1 MKYKQ
6 SYTSVL
12 FWNCFETIVVIF
24 RRINYDVLELVE
36 HSLDI
41 NLTGNR
47 VRYKFSDTPILDGVS
62 IHETY
67 ENVVV
72 LVPTVCSV
80 HKLLFP
86 HPDKFHRQVI
96 AYILFSIFTKV
107 IV

>member
-1 MKYKQ
+1 MHTLKI
-6 SYTSVL
+6 
-12 FWNCFETIVVIF
+12 CFYQLY

-36 HSLDI
+36 HSLDV

-80 HKLLFP
+80 HRLIFP
-86 HPDKFHRQVI
+86 HPDRFHRQVRKNK
-96 AYILFSIFTKV
+96 ILGK
-107 IV
+107 

>member
-1 MKYKQ
+1 MKYA
-6 SYTSVL
+6 SINVFLY
-12 FWNCFETIVVIF
+12 

-36 HSLDI
+36 HSLDV

-80 HKLLFP
+80 HRLKFP
-86 HPDKFHRQVI
+86 HPDRFHRQVGNNKMLRI
-96 AYILFSIFTKV
+96 IIF
-107 IV
+107 IIM